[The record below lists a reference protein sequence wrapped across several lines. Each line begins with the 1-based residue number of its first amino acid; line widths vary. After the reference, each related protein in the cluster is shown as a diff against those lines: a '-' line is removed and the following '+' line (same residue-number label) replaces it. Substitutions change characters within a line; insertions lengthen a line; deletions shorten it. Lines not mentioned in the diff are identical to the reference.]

1 MKRAA
6 FPVLL
11 ALVALSLSSR
21 AMASLPF
28 SEAIQ
33 MQLKLPVDQTPVC
46 TLCHLTLLGGAGT
59 VGTPFGLTAYKKY
72 GLRQLDVA
80 ALQNVIA
87 QMQTN
92 GDDSDGDGVGDI
104 AELLQN
110 TDPNVKPG
118 EPPPDPPRY
127 GCYCTTVDARSGFS
141 ATGAAWLSGLTLT
154 TWRRR
159 RTVRLRRA
167 RQT

>member
-6 FPVLL
+6 LPVVL
-11 ALVALSLSSR
+11 ALVGLSLSTR
-21 AMASLPF
+21 AMASAPF

-33 MQLKLPVDQTPVC
+33 MQLKLPSAQVPLC
-46 TLCHLTLLGGAGT
+46 TLCHVTIFGGAGT

-72 GLRQLDVA
+72 GLRQLDLA
-80 ALQNVIA
+80 ALQNVIS

-104 AELLQN
+104 AELLQS

-127 GCYCTTVDARSGFS
+127 GCYCTTVSARSGFS
-141 ATGAAWLSGLTLT
+141 ATSAAWLSGLALT